1 MHLKGRSACNLSAIL
16 LNFISNSQFAIV
28 HYFTKYG
35 SGEYYF
41 SMEFDSDNSDLDED
55 DQDHYPRPPV
65 RRHSSNASAGTLTNG
80 RAQRQNDARIFE
92 VIPLSSCSMSFAPV
106 KRVRQKESTDRSW
119 YQMNW
124 WPCRRKP
131 LLVPSQSSF
140 NEWDKVDGLGTTI
153 PLKISSSETPIG
165 PPLNTTTVTI
175 SAPHQPPRPNNHS
188 RPRISFPNLGV
199 GLKRDRSRPKRMPR
213 FNSVSKID
221 RASRVF
227 FPLVFFVINLF
238 YWYSYLTKSER
249 WVTQS
254 VLVRQ

>member
-1 MHLKGRSACNLSAIL
+1 MPSIFVSKYIY
-16 LNFISNSQFAIV
+16 ISSSQFAIV

-41 SMEFDSDNSDLDED
+41 SMDMDFDSDSSDLDDED
-55 DQDHYPRPPV
+55 NTLYPSHQQDRHQSVTPSTPSNNGCTQRP
-65 RRHSSNASAGTLTNG
+65 
-80 RAQRQNDARIFE
+80 NDARIFE
-92 VIPLSSCSMSFAPV
+92 VIPLSSCSMSFAPA
-106 KRVRQKESTDRSW
+106 KSRHNKSKQSPSW
-119 YQMNW
+119 LQRW

-131 LLVPSQSSF
+131 VVQSSCSF
-140 NEWDKVDGLGTTI
+140 NEWDNIEGLRTLPKKRRESARDSPTKNCG
-153 PLKISSSETPIG
+153 SSTVT
-165 PPLNTTTVTI
+165 TTTVII
-175 SAPHQPPRPNNHS
+175 SAPQPPRNNN
-188 RPRISFPNLGV
+188 PQKKRISLANLGA

-249 WVTQS
+249 WAKQS
-254 VLVRQ
+254 LLVRQ